1 MDHLH
6 FTELPGRAD
15 VVCFKDLASYILYEL
30 KNKPQTKEEILKAA
44 AHLIKADI
52 KELQQPKNMYP
63 SVNDI
68 NNDGVTSRWVPQSLN
83 TFFKC
88 LIPSELKRKSICLTQ
103 ASRPTSIICP
113 IPLGLVVG

>member
-30 KNKPQTKEEILKAA
+30 KNKPQTKEEILKSA

-52 KELQQPKNMYP
+52 RELQQSKICIHLSMISIMMTLLHVGSPK
-63 SVNDI
+63 V
-68 NNDGVTSRWVPQSLN
+68 
-83 TFFKC
+83 
-88 LIPSELKRKSICLTQ
+88 
-103 ASRPTSIICP
+103 
-113 IPLGLVVG
+113 